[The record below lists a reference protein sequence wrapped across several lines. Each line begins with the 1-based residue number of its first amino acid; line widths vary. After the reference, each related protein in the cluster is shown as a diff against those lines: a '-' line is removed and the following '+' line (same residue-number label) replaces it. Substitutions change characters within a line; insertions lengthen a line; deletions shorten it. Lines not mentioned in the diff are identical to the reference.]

1 MEILGAFVFLF
12 VLIFLMFAKVPIGF
26 AIGIVSL
33 LAFAI
38 YDLPQQ
44 ILAQRFYTG
53 MASQTWIA
61 IPLFIFAG
69 TLMGC
74 GGLSR
79 RIVNFSDAV
88 IGHVRGGLGITTIF
102 SCAFFSAISGASP
115 ATAAAIGSI
124 MIPEMKNKQYPE
136 KLAAGITASG
146 GVLGVL
152 IPPSIILIAY
162 GVLAEVSIAKL
173 FMGAMIPGA
182 LLALTMMF
190 VTYVMA
196 RHTVPAEQ
204 TFTLTQVFVTL
215 YRGFLSLLAPVIIL
229 GGIYLGVFT
238 PTESAVIAVVYGI
251 IVGFV
256 YRELTLR
263 DIAEAIRSTVVTTGT
278 LAIIWAAAASYSY
291 VLTLSG
297 ITQNI
302 ALAIT
307 GVSTE
312 PFIVLTMIS
321 VLVVVLGCY
330 INAMGMVILLTP
342 IFVPILNAIGYD
354 LIAFGVIFT
363 MMCEVGY
370 ITPPVGTNLFVVKS
384 LCEEADIL
392 EISRVVIPYILA
404 LYALVLTFVVFPESI
419 LYLPNRFL

>member
-1 MEILGAFVFLF
+1 MEALGAFIFLF
-12 VLIFLMFAKVPIGF
+12 VLILLMFAKVPIGF

-33 LAFAI
+33 VAFFI
-38 YDLPQQ
+38 YDLPVQ

-69 TLMGC
+69 TLMGR

-79 RIVNFSDAV
+79 RIVNFSEAV
-88 IGHVRGGLGITTIF
+88 IGHINGGLGITTIF
-102 SCAFFSAISGASP
+102 SCAFFAAISGASP

-124 MIPEMKNKQYPE
+124 MIPEMKNKGYPE
-136 KLAAGITASG
+136 RLAAGITASG

-162 GVLAEVSIAKL
+162 GILAEVSIAKL
-173 FMGAMIPGA
+173 FMGAMVPGA
-182 LLALTMMF
+182 LLSMALMF

-196 RHTVPAEQ
+196 RHAVPA
-204 TFTLTQVFVTL
+204 TQSFSLKNVFVTF
-215 YRGFLSLLAPVIIL
+215 YRGFLSLLAPVFIL
-229 GGIYLGVFT
+229 GGIYLGIFT
-238 PTESAVIAVVYGI
+238 PTESAVMAVVYGI
-251 IVGFV
+251 IIGLI
-256 YRELTLR
+256 YRELTLH
-263 DIAEAIRSTVVTTGT
+263 DIAEAIQSTVVTTGT
-278 LAIIWAAAASYSY
+278 LAIIWAAASSYSY

-297 ITQNI
+297 ITQGI
-302 ALAIT
+302 AASIVS
-307 GVSTE
+307 VSTD
-312 PFIVLTMIS
+312 PIIVLLMIS

-342 IFVPILNAIGYD
+342 IFVPILNSVGYD
-354 LIAFGVIFT
+354 LVAFGIIFT

-384 LCEEADIL
+384 LCEKTDIL

-404 LYALVLTFVVFPESI
+404 IYALILGLIVFPGAI
-419 LYLPNRFL
+419 LYLPNMFL

>member
-1 MEILGAFVFLF
+1 MEVLGAFVFLF
-12 VLIFLMFAKVPIGF
+12 VLILFMFAKVPIGF

-33 LAFAI
+33 LAFVI
-38 YDLPQQ
+38 YDLPIQ

-69 TLMGC
+69 TLMGR

-79 RIVNFSDAV
+79 RIVNFSEAV
-88 IGHVRGGLGITTIF
+88 IGHVKGGLGITTIF
-102 SCAFFSAISGASP
+102 SCAFFAAISGASP

-124 MIPEMKNKQYPE
+124 MIPEMKSKGYPE

-162 GVLAEVSIAKL
+162 GILAEVSIAKL
-173 FMGAMIPGA
+173 FMGAMIPGILLSMA
-182 LLALTMMF
+182 LMF

-196 RHTVPAEQ
+196 RHAVPATQ
-204 TFTLTQVFVTL
+204 KFSLKQVFVAF
-215 YRGFLSLLAPVIIL
+215 YRSFLSLLAPVFIL
-229 GGIYLGVFT
+229 GGIYLGIFT
-238 PTESAVIAVVYGI
+238 PTESAVMAVVYGI
-251 IVGFV
+251 VIGLI

-263 DIAEAIRSTVVTTGT
+263 EIAGALHSTVITTGT
-278 LAIIWAAAASYSY
+278 LAIIWAAASSYSY

-302 ALAIT
+302 AMSIAS
-307 GVSTE
+307 VSTD
-312 PFIVLTMIS
+312 PFVVLLMIS
-321 VLVVVLGCY
+321 VMVVVLGCY

-342 IFVPILNAIGYD
+342 IFVPILSSIGYD
-354 LIAFGVIFT
+354 LIAFGIIFT

-384 LCEEADIL
+384 LCEKTDIL

-404 LYALVLTFVVFPESI
+404 IYALIIGFVVFPEVI
-419 LYLPNRFL
+419 LYLPNLFL